1 VRRLRGTGLF
11 PAAVAVAV
19 AFGSRPADAAE
30 IGLGYSGLRADG
42 DLTHGGV
49 LGVALPRGGGR
60 LRLVV
65 ELSAQSG
72 SAAGGERLRELGLL
86 GGAALAPWR
95 EARLSPFV
103 SLKAGAV
110 SAQRSVTVFGVS
122 IAADGVCDGG
132 CPYQTG
138 PAVEVGGGLDL
149 RVGGRWA
156 VRLAQADYRV
166 THLGGETDHALRLS
180 AGIVRR

>member
-1 VRRLRGTGLF
+1 MRGSVFLS
-11 PAAVAVAV
+11 AAASVCLL
-19 AFGSRPADAAE
+19 GAASAHGTAEASE
-30 IGLGYSGLRADG
+30 IELGYSGLQADG
-42 DLTHGGV
+42 DLTHGG
-49 LGVALPRGGGR
+49 GFALASPRGGGR
-60 LRLVV
+60 LRLVLD
-65 ELSAQSG
+65 LSAQSG
-72 SAAGGERLRELGLL
+72 GAAGGERLRELGLL
-86 GGAALAPWR
+86 GGAAFAPWPR
-95 EARLSPFV
+95 GRLSPFV

-138 PAVEVGGGLDL
+138 PGIEVGGGLDL

-156 VRLAQADYRV
+156 LRLAQADYRV

-180 AGIVRR
+180 AGLVRR